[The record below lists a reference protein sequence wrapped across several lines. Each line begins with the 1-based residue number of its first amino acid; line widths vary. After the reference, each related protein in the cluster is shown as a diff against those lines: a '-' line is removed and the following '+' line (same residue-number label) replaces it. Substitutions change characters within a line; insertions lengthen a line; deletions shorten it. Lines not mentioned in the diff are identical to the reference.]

1 MPSMFG
7 KVLPWEV
14 MDKKKNRILKGI
26 QYFRDIPPS
35 KCNAGTF
42 LLAKKLHTLMEE
54 YLTGG
59 EQKTL
64 EDIAEDNMDLKTG
77 S

>member
-1 MPSMFG
+1 
-7 KVLPWEV
+7 
-14 MDKKKNRILKGI
+14 MDKKKKRILNGI
-26 QYFRDIPPS
+26 NYFKDIPPS
-35 KCNAGTF
+35 KWNAPTF

-64 EDIAEDNMDLKTG
+64 EDVAKENMDLKSGT
-77 S
+77 

>member
-1 MPSMFG
+1 M
-7 KVLPWEV
+7 
-14 MDKKKNRILKGI
+14 MDKKKQKLLRGGR
-26 QYFRDIPPS
+26 YFRNLPIRDWDAPNILW
-35 KCNAGTF
+35 N
-42 LLAKKLHTLMEE
+42 KKLCTLMEE